1 MQKQLNEK
9 RGFANNPIV
18 RAIGLQRIVV
28 VLAVILEAVL
38 FSILSPAFR
47 QYATV
52 VSILDYSYY
61 ITFMAIGVTF
71 CLISGG
77 NDLSVG
83 AGMICYAL
91 AGGYLVQH
99 MGWPVWGGMLV
110 TIAIGLAFGVL
121 NGVMVAIMNL
131 PPFIATLCTM
141 LITRGLGSILTGG
154 MAVSWPSRSSQGGW
168 FRNLFK
174 IVNNGK
180 IIPVGFLIVIVS
192 IILMSIV
199 LNKTRVGRYIIA
211 IGSNKEAARL
221 SGVNV
226 IKYQMLA
233 YIISGF
239 FAGLAGIAYSAT
251 FSSSVAPGTGAGLEL
266 DAIGGAIIGGT
277 SMTGGQ
283 GSIIGTLLG
292 VFVMSLLKTGLP
304 YVGLQANWQQ
314 IITGIV
320 LIVCTAKC
328 GKHRTFFIGGIPM
341 KKMLAIVLALMLVFS
356 ATAALAADYEIV
368 SKGFQHQYWQAV
380 LKGAEKKAAELGVE
394 INFVGPA
401 NESAYDEQLGQ
412 LNTCRPRQRIRLRR
426 AAVPAELRHQC
437 QAQGHRPG
445 CPVHRDLP
453 GRHQDRPGCRH
464 PDHRL

>member
-1 MQKQLNEK
+1 MQTNSKSGNA
-9 RGFANNPIV
+9 FINNPIV

-61 ITFMAIGVTF
+61 ISFMAIGVTF

-91 AGGYLVQH
+91 AGGYLVQQC
-99 MGWPVWGGMLV
+99 GWPVWAGMLV
-110 TIAIGLAFGVL
+110 TICIGLCFGTL

-131 PPFIATLCTM
+131 PPFIATLCSM

-154 MAVSWPSRSSQGGW
+154 MAVSWPARKGVGGW
-168 FRNLFK
+168 FRSIFK
-174 IVNNGK
+174 IIGTGTNGIPK
-180 IIPVGFLIVIVS
+180 GTIIPIGFALVLLS
-192 IILMSIV
+192 IIVMTIV
-199 LNKTRVGRYIIA
+199 LNRTKVGRYIIA

-226 IKYQMLA
+226 VKYQMMA

-239 FAGLAGIAYSAT
+239 FAGLAGIAYAAT

-283 GSIIGTLLG
+283 GSVIGTLLG

-314 IITGIV
+314 IITALV
-320 LIVCTAKC
+320 LIA
-328 GKHRTFFIGGIPM
+328 
-341 KKMLAIVLALMLVFS
+341 AIYI
-356 ATAALAADYEIV
+356 D
-368 SKGFQHQYWQAV
+368 V
-380 LKGAEKKAAELGVE
+380 LKNKKTA
-394 INFVGPA
+394 
-401 NESAYDEQLGQ
+401 
-412 LNTCRPRQRIRLRR
+412 
-426 AAVPAELRHQC
+426 
-437 QAQGHRPG
+437 
-445 CPVHRDLP
+445 
-453 GRHQDRPGCRH
+453 
-464 PDHRL
+464 

>member
-1 MQKQLNEK
+1 MQTTSKSGNA
-9 RGFANNPIV
+9 FTNNPIV
-18 RAIGLQRIVV
+18 KAIGLQRIVV

-61 ITFMAIGVTF
+61 ISFMAIGVTF

-83 AGMICYAL
+83 TGMICYAL
-91 AGGYLVQH
+91 AGGFLVQQMH
-99 MGWPVWGGMLV
+99 MPVWVGLIV
-110 TIAIGLAFGVL
+110 TIAMGLIFGVL

-141 LITRGLGSILTGG
+141 LITRGLGSIITGG
-154 MAVSWPSRSSQGGW
+154 MAVSWPSRSGQGGW
-168 FRNLFK
+168 FRSLFK
-174 IVNNGK
+174 IINNGK
-180 IIPVGFLIVIVS
+180 IIPVGFIIVILC
-192 IILMSIV
+192 IIIMSIV

-320 LIVCTAKC
+320 LIV
-328 GKHRTFFIGGIPM
+328 
-341 KKMLAIVLALMLVFS
+341 AIYI
-356 ATAALAADYEIV
+356 D
-368 SKGFQHQYWQAV
+368 V
-380 LKGAEKKAAELGVE
+380 LKNKKAA
-394 INFVGPA
+394 
-401 NESAYDEQLGQ
+401 
-412 LNTCRPRQRIRLRR
+412 
-426 AAVPAELRHQC
+426 
-437 QAQGHRPG
+437 
-445 CPVHRDLP
+445 
-453 GRHQDRPGCRH
+453 
-464 PDHRL
+464 

>member
-1 MQKQLNEK
+1 MQKQGIEN

-18 RAIGLQRIVV
+18 KAIGLQRIVV

-38 FSILSPAFR
+38 FSVLSPAFR

-83 AGMICYAL
+83 TGMICYAL

-99 MGWPVWGGMLV
+99 LGAPVWVGLIV
-110 TIAIGLAFGVL
+110 TILVGLAFGVL

-141 LITRGLGSILTGG
+141 LITRGLGSIITGG
-154 MAVSWPSRSSQGGW
+154 MAVSWPSRSGAGGW
-168 FRNLFK
+168 FRSLFK
-174 IVNNGK
+174 VINNGK
-180 IIPVGFLIVIVS
+180 IIPVGFIIVVLS
-192 IILMSIV
+192 IIIMSVV
-199 LNKTRVGRYIIA
+199 LNRTKVGRYIIA

-226 IKYQMLA
+226 VKYQMLA

-239 FAGLAGIAYSAT
+239 FAGLAGIAYAAT

-320 LIVCTAKC
+320 LIV
-328 GKHRTFFIGGIPM
+328 
-341 KKMLAIVLALMLVFS
+341 AIYI
-356 ATAALAADYEIV
+356 D
-368 SKGFQHQYWQAV
+368 V
-380 LKGAEKKAAELGVE
+380 LKNKKTA
-394 INFVGPA
+394 
-401 NESAYDEQLGQ
+401 
-412 LNTCRPRQRIRLRR
+412 
-426 AAVPAELRHQC
+426 
-437 QAQGHRPG
+437 
-445 CPVHRDLP
+445 
-453 GRHQDRPGCRH
+453 
-464 PDHRL
+464 

>member
-1 MQKQLNEK
+1 MQTKSGNA
-9 RGFANNPIV
+9 FSNNPIV

-61 ITFMAIGVTF
+61 ISFMAIGVTF

-91 AGGYLVQH
+91 AGGFLVQQC
-99 MGWPVWGGMLV
+99 GWPVWGGMIV
-110 TIAIGLAFGVL
+110 TIVMGLCFGVL

-141 LITRGLGSILTGG
+141 LITRGLGSIITGG
-154 MAVSWPSRSSQGGW
+154 MAVSWPSRKGVGGW
-168 FRNLFK
+168 FRSIFK
-174 IVNNGK
+174 IINNGK
-180 IIPVGFLIVIVS
+180 IIPVGFIIVILC
-192 IILMSIV
+192 IIIMSIV

-226 IKYQMLA
+226 VKYQMMA

-239 FAGLAGIAYSAT
+239 FAGLAGIAYAAT

-277 SMTGGQ
+277 SMAGGS
-283 GSIIGTLLG
+283 GSVVGTLLG

-304 YVGLQANWQQ
+304 YIGLQANWQQ
-314 IITGIV
+314 IITALV
-320 LIVCTAKC
+320 LI
-328 GKHRTFFIGGIPM
+328 G
-341 KKMLAIVLALMLVFS
+341 AIYI
-356 ATAALAADYEIV
+356 D
-368 SKGFQHQYWQAV
+368 V
-380 LKGAEKKAAELGVE
+380 LKNRKTA
-394 INFVGPA
+394 
-401 NESAYDEQLGQ
+401 
-412 LNTCRPRQRIRLRR
+412 
-426 AAVPAELRHQC
+426 
-437 QAQGHRPG
+437 
-445 CPVHRDLP
+445 
-453 GRHQDRPGCRH
+453 
-464 PDHRL
+464 

>member
-1 MQKQLNEK
+1 MQKQGIEK

-18 RAIGLQRIVV
+18 KAIGLQRIVV
-28 VLAVILEAVL
+28 VIAVILEAVL

-83 AGMICYAL
+83 TGMICYAL
-91 AGGYLVQH
+91 TGGFLIH
-99 MGWPVWGGMLV
+99 HFGWPVWGGML
-110 TIAIGLAFGVL
+110 IAIALGLCIGCL
-121 NGVMVAIMNL
+121 NGILVAVMNL

-141 LITRGLGSILTGG
+141 LINRGLGSIITGG
-154 MAVSWPSRSSQGGW
+154 MSAAWPSRNSPDGW
-168 FRNLFK
+168 FRSLFK
-174 IVNNGK
+174 IIDNGK
-180 IIPVGFLIVIVS
+180 IIPVGFAIVLFF

-226 IKYQMLA
+226 VKYQMTA

-239 FAGLAGIAYSAT
+239 FAGLAGIAYAAT

-283 GSIIGTLLG
+283 GSVIGTLLG

-320 LIVCTAKC
+320 LIV
-328 GKHRTFFIGGIPM
+328 
-341 KKMLAIVLALMLVFS
+341 AIYI
-356 ATAALAADYEIV
+356 D
-368 SKGFQHQYWQAV
+368 V
-380 LKGAEKKAAELGVE
+380 LKNKKTA
-394 INFVGPA
+394 
-401 NESAYDEQLGQ
+401 
-412 LNTCRPRQRIRLRR
+412 
-426 AAVPAELRHQC
+426 
-437 QAQGHRPG
+437 
-445 CPVHRDLP
+445 
-453 GRHQDRPGCRH
+453 
-464 PDHRL
+464 